1 MYIYICNIFRFL
13 RFIYIER
20 GCVCTRIHTFT
31 YIYIG
36 FRGFSDGSFS
46 RLLYIYIYNHIYI
59 YIFRGLYIHV
69 EESCLYVYR
78 YIYIYIYV

>member
-13 RFIYIER
+13 RFIYIYRER
-20 GCVCTRIHTFT
+20 VCLYTHTYFYI

-46 RLLYIYIYNHIYI
+46 RFLYIYI
-59 YIFRGLYIHV
+59 
-69 EESCLYVYR
+69 
-78 YIYIYIYV
+78 